1 MDLKFSS
8 VAATPS
14 NPTWNNLIS
23 RKDELYKKENDV
35 RSEFERDYD
44 RIIYCN
50 AYRRL
55 KHKTQVFFLPKN
67 DHICTRIEH
76 VNNVDA
82 TSYTIAKALGLNT
95 TLTRAISI
103 SHDIGHSPF
112 GHKGEQILNRI
123 CMENDLEA
131 FWHERNGLN
140 FVYNIELLTNVNNE
154 EKNLNLTYAVRDG
167 IISHCGEID
176 EISLKPR
183 TEFIDLEKD
192 YIKLNQYSP
201 YTWEG
206 CVVKISDKI
215 SYLGR
220 DIEDAISMGILDSNL
235 NELYDLLEQPRSAN
249 LNNTNIIGDL
259 IADLCLNS
267 SANEGLKFSTATFEK
282 IKRLKQF
289 NYKYIYK
296 HKCMNPSERYFS
308 LVLNEIFNT
317 LNECYDGM
325 NTLEKLNSIKP
336 FYTKVIDTFI
346 KWISCYWNIET
357 DRTHLKNKILYDMNN
372 IKDYQT
378 AIITYISGMTDSY
391 AIETYNDIVKY

>member
-14 NPTWNNLIS
+14 NPNWNNLIS

-140 FVYNIELLTNVNNE
+140 FVDNIELLTNVNNE

-391 AIETYNDIVKY
+391 AIETYNDVVIY

>member
-140 FVYNIELLTNVNNE
+140 FVDNIELLTNVNNE

-201 YTWEG
+201 YTLEG

>member
-14 NPTWNNLIS
+14 NPNWNNLIS

-140 FVYNIELLTNVNNE
+140 FVDNIELLTNVNNE

-325 NTLEKLNSIKP
+325 TTLEKLNSIKP

>member
-1 MDLKFSS
+1 MDFKFSS

-14 NPTWNNLIS
+14 NPNWNNLIS
-23 RKDELYKKENDV
+23 RRDELYKKENDV

-82 TSYTIAKALGLNT
+82 TSYTIAKTLGLNT

-112 GHKGEQILNRI
+112 GHKGEQILNKV
-123 CMENDLEA
+123 CMENGLES

-140 FVYNIELLTNVNNE
+140 FVDNIELLTNVNNE

-259 IADLCLNS
+259 IADLCTNS
-267 SANEGLKFSTATFEK
+267 SVDEGLKFSSTTFEK

-289 NYKYIYK
+289 NYKYIYR
-296 HKCMNPSERYFS
+296 HKCMKPSERYFS

-317 LNECYDGM
+317 LNECYDGI
-325 NTLEKLNSIKP
+325 NTLEKLNIERP
-336 FYTKVIDTFI
+336 FYPKVIDTFI

-357 DRTHLKNKILYDMNN
+357 DRSHLKNKILYNMND
-372 IKDYQT
+372 IKDYQK

>member
-1 MDLKFSS
+1 MNLKFSS

-14 NPTWNNLIS
+14 NPNWNNLIS

-112 GHKGEQILNRI
+112 GHKGEQILNKI
-123 CMENDLEA
+123 CMENSLDS

-140 FVYNIELLTNVNNE
+140 FVDNIELLTNVNNE

-259 IADLCLNS
+259 IADLCINS
-267 SANEGLKFSTATFEK
+267 SLEEGLKFSETTFEK

-296 HKCMNPSERYFS
+296 HKCMKPSERYFS

>member
-1 MDLKFSS
+1 MDFKFSS

-14 NPTWNNLIS
+14 NPNWNNLIS
-23 RKDELYKKENDV
+23 RRDELYKKENDV

-82 TSYTIAKALGLNT
+82 TSYTIAKTLGLNT

-112 GHKGEQILNRI
+112 GHKGEQILNKV
-123 CMENDLEA
+123 CMENGLES

-140 FVYNIELLTNVNNE
+140 FVDNIELLTNVNNE

-220 DIEDAISMGILDSNL
+220 DIEDSISMGILDSNL

-259 IADLCLNS
+259 IADLCTNS
-267 SANEGLKFSTATFEK
+267 SVDEGLKFSSTTFEK

-289 NYKYIYK
+289 NYKYIYR
-296 HKCMNPSERYFS
+296 HKCMKPSEIYFS

-317 LNECYDGM
+317 LNECYDGI
-325 NTLEKLNSIKP
+325 NTLEKLNIERP
-336 FYTKVIDTFI
+336 FYPKVIDTFI

-357 DRTHLKNKILYDMNN
+357 DRSHLKNKILYNMND
-372 IKDYQT
+372 IKDYQK

>member
-140 FVYNIELLTNVNNE
+140 FVDNIELLTNVNNE

-267 SANEGLKFSTATFEK
+267 SANGGLKFSTATFEK

>member
-1 MDLKFSS
+1 MNLKFSS

-14 NPTWNNLIS
+14 NPNWNNLIS

-140 FVYNIELLTNVNNE
+140 FVDNIELLTNVNNE

-220 DIEDAISMGILDSNL
+220 DIEDTISMGILDSNL

>member
-14 NPTWNNLIS
+14 NPNWNNLIS
-23 RKDELYKKENDV
+23 RRDELYKKENDV

-82 TSYTIAKALGLNT
+82 TSYTIAKTLGLNT

-112 GHKGEQILNRI
+112 GHKGEQILNKV
-123 CMENDLEA
+123 CMENGLES

-140 FVYNIELLTNVNNE
+140 FVDNIELLTNVNNE

-357 DRTHLKNKILYDMNN
+357 DRTHLKNKILYCKINN
-372 IKDYQT
+372 NFYSLNNLDEYLNSNYNLINYLK
-378 AIITYISGMTDSY
+378 SY
-391 AIETYNDIVKY
+391 

>member
-1 MDLKFSS
+1 MNLKFSS

-14 NPTWNNLIS
+14 NPNWNNLIS

-112 GHKGEQILNRI
+112 GHKGEQILNKI
-123 CMENDLEA
+123 CMENSLDS

-140 FVYNIELLTNVNNE
+140 FVDNIELLTNVNNE

-192 YIKLNQYSP
+192 YINLNQYSP

-259 IADLCLNS
+259 IADLCINS
-267 SANEGLKFSTATFEK
+267 SLEEGLKFSETTFEK

-296 HKCMNPSERYFS
+296 HKCMKPSESYFS

-317 LNECYDGM
+317 LNDCYDGM

>member
-14 NPTWNNLIS
+14 NPNWNNLIS

-140 FVYNIELLTNVNNE
+140 FVDNIELLTNVNNE
-154 EKNLNLTYAVRDG
+154 EKNPNLTYAVRDG

-391 AIETYNDIVKY
+391 AIETYNDVVKY

>member
-14 NPTWNNLIS
+14 NPNWNNLIS

-123 CMENDLEA
+123 CMENDLED

-140 FVYNIELLTNVNNE
+140 FVDNIELLTNVNNE

-201 YTWEG
+201 YTLEG

>member
-1 MDLKFSS
+1 MNLKFSS

-14 NPTWNNLIS
+14 NPNWNNLIS

-140 FVYNIELLTNVNNE
+140 FVDNIELLTNVNNE

-267 SANEGLKFSTATFEK
+267 SVDEGLKFSTATFEK

-296 HKCMNPSERYFS
+296 HKCMKPSERYFS

-325 NTLEKLNSIKP
+325 TTLEKLSSIKP

>member
-14 NPTWNNLIS
+14 NPNWNNLIS

-140 FVYNIELLTNVNNE
+140 FVDNIELLTNVNNE

-192 YIKLNQYSP
+192 YIKLNQYYP

-391 AIETYNDIVKY
+391 AIETYNDVVKY

>member
-1 MDLKFSS
+1 MNLKFSS
-8 VAATPS
+8 VAATPA
-14 NPTWNNLIS
+14 NPEWNNLIS

-82 TSYTIAKALGLNT
+82 TSYTIAKALGLNS

-103 SHDIGHSPF
+103 AHDIGHSPF
-112 GHKGEQILNRI
+112 GHKGEQILNKI
-123 CMENDLEA
+123 CIENGLES

-140 FVYNIELLTNVNNE
+140 FVDNIELLTNVNNE

-259 IADLCLNS
+259 IADLCINS
-267 SANEGLKFSTATFEK
+267 SLEDGLKFSENTFEK

-296 HKCMNPSERYFS
+296 HKCMKPSERYFS

-346 KWISCYWNIET
+346 KWISCYWNIEI

-372 IKDYQT
+372 RKDYQK

>member
-14 NPTWNNLIS
+14 NPNWNNLIS
-23 RKDELYKKENDV
+23 RRDELYKKENDV

-112 GHKGEQILNRI
+112 GHKGEQILNKI
-123 CMENDLEA
+123 CMENGLES

-140 FVYNIELLTNVNNE
+140 FVDNIELLTNVNNE

-259 IADLCLNS
+259 IADLCINS
-267 SANEGLKFSTATFEK
+267 SLEEGLKFSETTFEK

-296 HKCMNPSERYFS
+296 HKCMKPSERYFS

-317 LNECYDGM
+317 LNESYDGI
-325 NTLEKLNSIKP
+325 NTLDKLNIERP
-336 FYTKVIDTFI
+336 FYPKVIDTFI
-346 KWISCYWNIET
+346 KWISCYWNIKT
-357 DRTHLKNKILYDMNN
+357 DRSHLKNKILYNMND
-372 IKDYQT
+372 IKDYQK

>member
-1 MDLKFSS
+1 MDFKFSS

-14 NPTWNNLIS
+14 NPNWNNLIS
-23 RKDELYKKENDV
+23 RRDELYKKENDV

-82 TSYTIAKALGLNT
+82 TSYTIAKTLGLNT

-112 GHKGEQILNRI
+112 GHKGEQILNKV
-123 CMENDLEA
+123 CMENGLES

-140 FVYNIELLTNVNNE
+140 FVDNIELLTNVNNE

-259 IADLCLNS
+259 IADLCTNS
-267 SANEGLKFSTATFEK
+267 SVDEGLKFSSTTFEK

-289 NYKYIYK
+289 NYKYIYR
-296 HKCMNPSERYFS
+296 HKCMKPSDRYFS

-317 LNECYDGM
+317 LNECYDGI
-325 NTLEKLNSIKP
+325 NTLEKLNIERP
-336 FYTKVIDTFI
+336 FYPKVIDTFI

-357 DRTHLKNKILYDMNN
+357 DRSHLKNKILYNMND
-372 IKDYQT
+372 IKDYQK

>member
-1 MDLKFSS
+1 MNLKFSS

-14 NPTWNNLIS
+14 NPNWNNLIS

-140 FVYNIELLTNVNNE
+140 FVDNIELLTNVNNE

-357 DRTHLKNKILYDMNN
+357 YRTHLKNKILYDMNN

>member
-1 MDLKFSS
+1 MNLKFSS
-8 VAATPS
+8 VAAIPS
-14 NPTWNNLIS
+14 NPNWNNLIS

-112 GHKGEQILNRI
+112 GHKGEQILNKI
-123 CMENDLEA
+123 CMENSLDS

-140 FVYNIELLTNVNNE
+140 FVDNIELLTNVNNE

-325 NTLEKLNSIKP
+325 TTLEKLNSIKP

>member
-1 MDLKFSS
+1 MDLKFSR

-14 NPTWNNLIS
+14 NPNWNNLIL
-23 RKDELYKKENDV
+23 RKDKLYKKANDV
-35 RSEFERDYD
+35 RSDFERDYD

-82 TSYTIAKALGLNT
+82 TSYTIAKALGLNI

-112 GHKGEQILNRI
+112 GHKGEQILNQI
-123 CMENDLEA
+123 CLEHNLEP

-140 FVYNIELLTNVNNE
+140 FVDNIELLTNVNNE

-176 EISLKPR
+176 EISIKPR

-192 YIKLNQYSP
+192 YINLNQYSP

-259 IADLCLNS
+259 IADLCANS
-267 SANEGLKFSTATFEK
+267 SIIEGLKFSDATFEK
-282 IKRLKQF
+282 IKRLKEF

-296 HKCMNPSERYFS
+296 HKCMNPSSRYFN
-308 LVLNEIFNT
+308 LVLTEIFNT
-317 LNECYDGM
+317 LNDCYDSM
-325 NTLEKLNSIKP
+325 NTLEKLNSEKP
-336 FYTKVIDTFI
+336 YYPKVIDTFI

-372 IKDYQT
+372 IKDYQK

>member
-1 MDLKFSS
+1 MDFKFSS

-23 RKDELYKKENDV
+23 RRDELYKKENDV

-82 TSYTIAKALGLNT
+82 TSYTIAKTLGLNT

-112 GHKGEQILNRI
+112 GHKGEQILNKV
-123 CMENDLEA
+123 CMENGLES

-140 FVYNIELLTNVNNE
+140 FVDNIELLTNVNNE

-259 IADLCLNS
+259 IADLCTNS
-267 SANEGLKFSTATFEK
+267 SVDEGLKFSSTTFEK

-289 NYKYIYK
+289 NYKYIYR
-296 HKCMNPSERYFS
+296 HKCMKPSERYFS

-317 LNECYDGM
+317 LNECYDGI
-325 NTLEKLNSIKP
+325 NTLEKLNIERP
-336 FYTKVIDTFI
+336 FYPKVIDTFI

-357 DRTHLKNKILYDMNN
+357 DRSHLKNKILYNMND
-372 IKDYQT
+372 IKDYQK

>member
-1 MDLKFSS
+1 MEQTFLEVS
-8 VAATPS
+8 ATPS
-14 NPTWNNLIS
+14 NPNWENMIA
-23 RKDELYKKENDV
+23 REEELYKKTNDV
-35 RSEFERDYD
+35 RSDFERDYD
-44 RIIYCN
+44 RILYSN

-82 TSYTIAKALGLNT
+82 TSYTIAKSLGLNT

-103 SHDIGHSPF
+103 AHDIGHSPF
-112 GHKGEQILNRI
+112 GHKGESILNKLATS
-123 CMENDLEA
+123 EGLER

-140 FVYNIELLTNVNNE
+140 FVDNIELLTNVNDE

-183 TEFIDLEKD
+183 TEYVNLETD
-192 YIKLNQYSP
+192 YLSPNQYAP

-215 SYLGR
+215 SYIGR
-220 DIEDAISMGILDSNL
+220 DIEDAISMGILDKNL
-235 NELYDLLEQPRSAN
+235 DKLYDLLGISKLEN
-249 LNNTNIIGDL
+249 INNTNIIGDL
-259 IADLCLNS
+259 IYDLCVNS
-267 SANEGLKFSTATFEK
+267 SPEEGLKFSDKMYEK
-282 IKRLKQF
+282 LSLLKEF

-296 HKCMNPSERYFS
+296 HQCMKPSERYFE
-308 LVLNEIFNT
+308 LVLTEIFNT
-317 LNECYDGM
+317 LNSAYDEM
-325 NTLEKLNSIKP
+325 NTLNKLLEIRS
-336 FYTKVIDTFI
+336 FYPKVIDSFI

-357 DRTHLKNKILYDMNN
+357 DRTNLKNKILYDMN
-372 IKDYQT
+372 KKSDYSK

>member
-8 VAATPS
+8 VSATPN
-14 NPTWNNLIS
+14 NPNWNNLIS
-23 RKDELYKKENDV
+23 RQDKLYKKENDV

-82 TSYTIAKALGLNT
+82 TSYTIAKSLGLNT
-95 TLTRAISI
+95 NLTRAISI
-103 SHDIGHSPF
+103 AHDIGHSPF
-112 GHKGEQILNRI
+112 GHKGEQILNKI
-123 CMENDLEA
+123 CLENNLNS

-140 FVYNIELLTNVNNE
+140 FVDNIELLTNINGE

-176 EISLKPR
+176 EFSTKPRNEFINLENNYLKP
-183 TEFIDLEKD
+183 
-192 YIKLNQYSP
+192 NQYSP
-201 YTWEG
+201 YTWEA

-235 NELYDLLEQPRSAN
+235 TELYNLLEVPKSSN

-259 IADLCLNS
+259 IADLCNNTS
-267 SANEGLKFSTATFEK
+267 IQDGLKFSINTYER
-282 IKRLKQF
+282 IKKLKEF
-289 NYKYIYK
+289 NYQYIYR
-296 HKCMNPSERYFS
+296 HNCMKPSEKYFS
-308 LVLNEIFNT
+308 LILNEIFNT
-317 LNECYDGM
+317 LSNCYDGM
-325 NTLEKLNSIKP
+325 QTLNKLNSKKS
-336 FYTKVIDTFI
+336 FYPKVIDTFI
-346 KWISCYWNIET
+346 KWISCYWNISG
-357 DRTHLKNKILYDMNN
+357 DRTNLKNKILYDMNN
-372 IKDYQT
+372 INDYKR

>member
-14 NPTWNNLIS
+14 NPNWNNLIS
-23 RKDELYKKENDV
+23 RRDELYKKENDV

-112 GHKGEQILNRI
+112 GHKGEQILNKI
-123 CMENDLEA
+123 CMENGLES

-140 FVYNIELLTNVNNE
+140 FVDNIELLTNVNNE

-259 IADLCLNS
+259 IADLCINS
-267 SANEGLKFSTATFEK
+267 SLEEGLKFSETTFEK

-296 HKCMNPSERYFS
+296 HKCMKPSERYFS

-317 LNECYDGM
+317 LNERYDGI
-325 NTLEKLNSIKP
+325 NTLEKLNIERP
-336 FYTKVIDTFI
+336 FYPKVIDTFI

-357 DRTHLKNKILYDMNN
+357 DRSHLKNKILYNMND
-372 IKDYQT
+372 IKDYQK

>member
-140 FVYNIELLTNVNNE
+140 FVDNIELLTNVNNE

-289 NYKYIYK
+289 NYKYICK

-372 IKDYQT
+372 IKAYQT

>member
-1 MDLKFSS
+1 MDFKFSS
-8 VAATPS
+8 VSATPS
-14 NPTWNNLIS
+14 NPNWSNLIS
-23 RKDELYKKENDV
+23 REDELYKKENDV
-35 RSEFERDYD
+35 RSDFERDYD

-112 GHKGEQILNRI
+112 GHKGEQILNKI
-123 CMENDLEA
+123 CMENGLES

-140 FVYNIELLTNVNNE
+140 FVDNIELLTNVNNE

-183 TEFIDLEKD
+183 SEFINLEKD
-192 YIKLNQYSP
+192 YINLNQYAP
-201 YTWEG
+201 YTWEA

-220 DIEDAISMGILDSNL
+220 DIEDAISMGILNSNL
-235 NELYDLLEQPRSAN
+235 DELYNLLALPKSAN

-259 IADLCLNS
+259 IADLCINS
-267 SANEGLKFSTATFEK
+267 SIEEGLKFSETTFEK

-296 HKCMNPSERYFS
+296 HKCMKPSERYFS

>member
-1 MDLKFSS
+1 MDFKFSS
-8 VAATPS
+8 VSAAPN
-14 NPTWNNLIS
+14 NPNWNNLIS
-23 RKDELYKKENDV
+23 RQDKLYKKENDV

-82 TSYTIAKALGLNT
+82 TSYTIAKSLGLNT

-112 GHKGEQILNRI
+112 GHKGEQILNKI
-123 CMENDLEA
+123 CLENNLDS

-140 FVYNIELLTNVNNE
+140 FVDNIELLTNINGE

-176 EISLKPR
+176 EVSLKPR
-183 TEFIDLEKD
+183 TEFINLEND
-192 YIKLNQYSP
+192 YFKPNQYSP
-201 YTWEG
+201 YTWEA

-235 NELYDLLEQPRSAN
+235 TELYNLLEVPKSAN
-249 LNNTNIIGDL
+249 LNNTNIIGDF
-259 IADLCLNS
+259 IADLCNNS
-267 SANEGLKFSTATFEK
+267 SIEDGLKFSENTYER
-282 IKRLKQF
+282 IKRLKEF

-296 HKCMNPSERYFS
+296 HSCMKPSEKYFS
-308 LVLNEIFNT
+308 LILNEIFNT
-317 LNECYDGM
+317 LSNCYDGM
-325 NTLEKLNSIKP
+325 KTLYKLNSQKS
-336 FYTKVIDTFI
+336 FYPKVIDTFI
-346 KWISCYWNIET
+346 KWISCYWNISS
-357 DRTHLKNKILYDMNN
+357 DRSNLKNKILYDMNN
-372 IKDYQT
+372 ISDYKS
-378 AIITYISGMTDSY
+378 AIVTYISGMTDSY

>member
-14 NPTWNNLIS
+14 NPNWNNLIS

-112 GHKGEQILNRI
+112 GHKGEQILNKI
-123 CMENDLEA
+123 CMENRLES

-140 FVYNIELLTNVNNE
+140 FVDNIELLTNVNNE

-183 TEFIDLEKD
+183 TECIDLETD
-192 YIKLNQYSP
+192 YIKLNRYSP

-259 IADLCLNS
+259 IADLCINS
-267 SANEGLKFSTATFEK
+267 SLEEGLKFSETTFEK

-296 HKCMNPSERYFS
+296 HKCMKPSERYFS
-308 LVLNEIFNT
+308 LILNEIFNT

-336 FYTKVIDTFI
+336 FYTKGIDTFI

>member
-14 NPTWNNLIS
+14 NPNWNNLIS

-44 RIIYCN
+44 RTIYCN

-140 FVYNIELLTNVNNE
+140 FVDNIELLTNVNNE

-325 NTLEKLNSIKP
+325 TTLEKLNSIKP